1 MCQLSK
7 IQKINKRLIPN
18 KSVAMGKI
26 MKINKRLEM
35 FIWQTRV
42 IKCFELPLYGQFGN

>member
-42 IKCFELPLYGQFGN
+42 RVNI